1 MSDEEIMKKFN
12 ETFNKPESGLTNNK
26 TEDNI
31 TPYKTSVNYNI
42 NNVEQNTV
50 NNNIS
55 SQEKLEIKDLLSTD
69 NNTNSLPNST
79 VAASTTQVTELPKY
93 DNNVN
98 YNYVPTY
105 NSQKQ
110 KKPTIKL
117 TGENLIFLLIVVILF
132 VFILIIPN
140 IYDVIRQIKM
150 R

>member
-12 ETFNKPESGLTNNK
+12 ETFNKPEPTSTNEK
-26 TEDNI
+26 IAEPV
-31 TPYKTSVNYNI
+31 TPYKASTNFNI
-42 NNVEQNTV
+42 NNIEQNTV
-50 NNNIS
+50 NNNIPPE
-55 SQEKLEIKDLLSTD
+55 EKLEIKDLLSTD
-69 NNTNSLPNST
+69 NNTYYSSDST
-79 VAASTTQVTELPKY
+79 VTDSNAHVNELPKY

-105 NSQKQ
+105 NSQKP

-132 VFILIIPN
+132 VFVLIIPN
-140 IYDVIRQIKM
+140 IYDIIRQIKM

>member
-12 ETFNKPESGLTNNK
+12 ETFNKPETNSTNEK
-26 TEDNI
+26 TEENV
-31 TPYKTSVNYNI
+31 TPYKTSTNFNI
-42 NNVEQNTV
+42 NNIQQNTV
-50 NNNIS
+50 NNNVPPE
-55 SQEKLEIKDLLSTD
+55 EKLEIKDLLSTD
-69 NNTNSLPNST
+69 NNTYYSSNNIGNDPNT
-79 VAASTTQVTELPKY
+79 HVNELPKY

-105 NSQKQ
+105 NSQKP
-110 KKPTIKL
+110 KKSTIKL

>member
-1 MSDEEIMKKFN
+1 MSDEEIMQKFN
-12 ETFNKPESGLTNNK
+12 ETFNKSENNSPNAKSEEEVIPYKASTNLNTNN
-26 TEDNI
+26 N
-31 TPYKTSVNYNI
+31 
-42 NNVEQNTV
+42 EQSLP
-50 NNNIS
+50 NNNF
-55 SQEKLEIKDLLSTD
+55 SQDEKLEINDLLSTD
-69 NNTNSLPNST
+69 NST
-79 VAASTTQVTELPKY
+79 YYPSNNEVSNNQTQVNEPPKY

-105 NSQKQ
+105 SAQKN